1 MGVTDIDDKII
12 KRSIES
18 EKDFMTLSRYFESEF
33 FEDMNKLNIREPYLR
48 CKVTDYVPQ
57 IIQFIERLIAKDFG
71 YVTKDGMIFIS
82 ILLLLKNCLISLL

>member
-1 MGVTDIDDKII
+1 MGITDIDDKII

-18 EKDFMTLSRYFESEF
+18 EKDFKALSEHFEYEF

-57 IIQFIERLIAKDFG
+57 IIQFIERLIAKNDG
-71 YVTKDGMIFIS
+71 YVTKDGMIFINIS
-82 ILLLLKNCLISLL
+82 ILLL

>member
-1 MGVTDIDDKII
+1 MGITDIDDKII

-18 EKDFMTLSRYFESEF
+18 EKDFMALSRHFESEF

-57 IIQFIERLIAKDFG
+57 IVQFIEKLIAKDNG
-71 YVTKDGMIFIS
+71 YVTQDGLILINVLIF
-82 ILLLLKNCLISLL
+82 LSL